1 MNKQIKTVIFDFDG
15 TLADTGRGIRR
26 CALEALHA
34 YGFDETDDA
43 CLRAFIGP
51 PLFDSF
57 MRYCNDE
64 DTARAMVAEYRK
76 HYRAGGM
83 FECDLYGGVADMLS
97 ALYGAGIQ
105 MAIASSKPG
114 EFVKRILSH
123 IEIEKYFSFV
133 SAPVIGEREPTKCE
147 LISAVL
153 EALGAEKSSTVM
165 VGDRMFDIDGAKQAG
180 IKSVGVLYGFG
191 SEEEIVLHGADML
204 CRTPQE
210 ITELILE

>member
-1 MNKQIKTVIFDFDG
+1 MNHQIRTVIFDFDG
-15 TLADTGRGIRR
+15 TLADTSRGIRR

-34 YGFDETDDA
+34 YGFDETDEA
-43 CLRAFIGP
+43 RLRAFIGP

-57 MRYCNDE
+57 MKYCSDE

-76 HYRAGGM
+76 HYRAGGI
-83 FECDLYGGVADMLS
+83 FECDLYGGTEDMLS
-97 ALYGAGIQ
+97 ALHGAGIQ

-123 IEIEKYFSFV
+123 IGIEQYFYFV

-147 LISAVL
+147 LITA
-153 EALGAEKSSTVM
+153 AINTLGADKSSAVM
-165 VGDRMFDIDGAKQAG
+165 VGDRMFDIDGAAQAG

-191 SEEEIVLHGADML
+191 SEEEIVSHGADML

-210 ITELILE
+210 ITELILK

>member
-1 MNKQIKTVIFDFDG
+1 MNHRIRTVIFDFDG

-26 CALEALHA
+26 CVSVALNA
-34 YGFDETDDA
+34 YGLSETDDER
-43 CLRAFIGP
+43 LRAFIGP

-57 MRYCNDE
+57 MKYCHNE
-64 DTARAMVAEYRK
+64 ETARAMVAEYRK

-83 FECDLYGGVADMLS
+83 FECDLYDGVGQMLAD
-97 ALYGAGIQ
+97 LYGSGIQ

-123 IEIEKYFSFV
+123 IEIDKYFSFV
-133 SAPVIGEREPTKCE
+133 SAPIIGEREPTKCE
-147 LISAVL
+147 LITAVI
-153 EALGAEKSSTVM
+153 EALGADKASTVM
-165 VGDRMFDIDGAKQAG
+165 VGDRMFDVDGAKQAG

-191 SEEEIVLHGADML
+191 SEEEIISHGADVI

-210 ITELILE
+210 ITELILK

>member
-1 MNKQIKTVIFDFDG
+1 MNQQIRTVIFDFDG

-26 CALEALHA
+26 CVSVALGAF
-34 YGFDETDDA
+34 GMRETDDER
-43 CLRAFIGP
+43 LRAFIGP

-57 MRYCNDE
+57 MRYCHDE
-64 DTARAMVAEYRK
+64 TTAHAMVAEYRK

-83 FECDLYGGVADMLS
+83 FECDLYDGVRQMLS
-97 ALYGAGIQ
+97 ALHGAGIQ

-114 EFVKRILSH
+114 EFVKQILSH
-123 IEIEKYFSFV
+123 IEIDKYFSFV

-147 LISAVL
+147 LITAAIN
-153 EALGAEKSSTVM
+153 ALGADKSSTVM
-165 VGDRMFDIDGAKQAG
+165 VGDRMFDIDGAAQAG

-191 SEEEIVLHGADML
+191 SEDEIVSHGADMI

-210 ITELILE
+210 ITELILK